1 MYRTPSGDDEQS
13 DDIQISYPRQR
24 RRRAPTPKR
33 FPADDYDL
41 DSHPEI
47 PRIRRAS
54 LGLNT
59 QTGEEAS
66 QRQGKKPV
74 PSQAH
79 HPVGASGER
88 MGGVGLHG
96 RPHRQRPSHKNDLQ
110 SRSYNRRPLIVGAL
124 LIVLLILTPIMITVT
139 IFSIRRSSTGVTLHG
154 STPVTS
160 APVLINQVPANPH
173 EIVIIPTDND
183 HPPPPVFAQS
193 AYLLD
198 ADTGVTLYA
207 YNPFRHIAPMSTTKL
222 MTAVIALEIGDPA
235 QKITINGAID
245 NDINQL
251 SPDSSLFGV
260 KKGETYTL
268 SDLLYGLLLMSG
280 NDAAV
285 AIADGL
291 SGNVQNFVA
300 KMNQKALQLGMYDTH
315 YMNPHG
321 LLDTGH
327 FSSAHDLAVIGSYSM
342 SIALIHHITGTEVY
356 HLPPG
361 KHPDRTLINDNQF
374 LWWYPGVDGG
384 KPGWDA
390 ATNFVQVISCTRN
403 HHHLIGVVMHSK
415 NFWTDMRDLLN
426 WGFDNF
432 TWISPHDVSLQRFV
446 PYSLDSNYFA
456 SDTKDY
462 TIPTA
467 DKGRYY
473 IYTGFSISGLIMAFF
488 DKGGGLQKFGYPI
501 SLPSISSTQIISQR
515 FGHAT
520 IQCNQATKQCT
531 SS

>member
-1 MYRTPSGDDEQS
+1 MHRTPSGDDEQP
-13 DDIQISYPRQR
+13 DDIQISHPRQR
-24 RRRAPTPKR
+24 RRRATAPRR

-59 QTGEEAS
+59 QAGEEAS

-74 PSQAH
+74 PSQVH
-79 HPVGASGER
+79 HPVGASGEQ
-88 MGGVGLHG
+88 MGGVGLYG
-96 RPHRQRPSHKNDLQ
+96 RPRRQRPSHKNDLQ
-110 SRSYNRRPLIVGAL
+110 SRNYNWRPLIVGAL
-124 LIVLLILTPIMITVT
+124 LIVMLILT
-139 IFSIRRSSTGVTLHG
+139 
-154 STPVTS
+154 
-160 APVLINQVPANPH
+160 PVLINQAPSNPH
-173 EIVIIPTDND
+173 EIVIIPTDSD

-327 FSSAHDLAVIGSYSM
+327 FSSAHDLAVIGRYSM
-342 SIALIHHITGTEVY
+342 SIPLIHHITGTEVY

-361 KHPDRTLINDNQF
+361 KHPDRTLITDNQF

-426 WGFDNF
+426 WGFDDF

-446 PYSLDSNYFA
+446 PSSPDSNYFA

-501 SLPSISSTQIISQR
+501 SLPSISSTQVISQR

-531 SS
+531 TS

>member
-1 MYRTPSGDDEQS
+1 MYRAPSGDDGQPN
-13 DDIQISYPRQR
+13 DIQISYPRQR
-24 RRRAPTPKR
+24 RRRATTPKR
-33 FPADDYDL
+33 FPVDDYDL

-54 LGLNT
+54 LGANT
-59 QTGEEAS
+59 QAGEEAS
-66 QRQGKKPV
+66 QQQGKKPV
-74 PSQAH
+74 PSQARH
-79 HPVGASGER
+79 TVGASGKW
-88 MGGVGLHG
+88 MGGRCHPGDGVRALFGSL
-96 RPHRQRPSHKNDLQ
+96 RQ
-110 SRSYNRRPLIVGAL
+110 RPLIVRTL
-124 LIVLLILTPIMITVT
+124 LIISLILTPILVTVT
-139 IFSIRRSSTGVTLHG
+139 IFSIHHSPTNGALHG
-154 STPVTS
+154 STPVTGT
-160 APVLINQVPANPH
+160 PVLINQAPANPH
-173 EIVIIPTDND
+173 EIVIIPTDSD

-207 YNPFRHIAPMSTTKL
+207 YNPFRHIPPMSTTKL

-235 QKITINGAID
+235 QKITINSAID
-245 NDINQL
+245 YDINQL

-291 SGNVQNFVA
+291 SGSVQNFVA

-327 FSSAHDLAVIGSYSM
+327 FSSAHDLAVLGMYSM
-342 SIALIHHITGTEVY
+342 SIALIHDITGTEVY

-361 KHPDRTLINDNQF
+361 IHPDRTLINDNQF

-390 ATNFVQVISCTRN
+390 ATNYVQVISCTRN

-446 PYSLDSNYFA
+446 PYAPDSNYFA
-456 SDTKDY
+456 SDTKEY

-467 DKGRYY
+467 GNGRYY

-501 SLPSISSTQIISQR
+501 SLPSLSSTQVISQR
-515 FGHAT
+515 FEHAT
-520 IQCNQATKQCT
+520 IQCDLATKQCI

>member
-1 MYRTPSGDDEQS
+1 MYRTPSEDDEQP
-13 DDIQISYPRQR
+13 DDIQISYPQR
-24 RRRAPTPKR
+24 RRRRATTPNR
-33 FPADDYDL
+33 FPVVDDDL

-59 QTGEEAS
+59 QAGEKAS
-66 QRQGKKPV
+66 Q
-74 PSQAH
+74 AY
-79 HPVGASGER
+79 HPAGASGER
-88 MGGVGLHG
+88 MGGGDLYG
-96 RPHRQRPSHKNDLQ
+96 RPHRQRP
-110 SRSYNRRPLIVGAL
+110 LIVAAL
-124 LIVLLILTPIMITVT
+124 LIVLLILTPIMITGM
-139 IFSIRRSSTGVTLHG
+139 ILSIHRSSKGAILHG
-154 STPVTS
+154 GTPVTG
-160 APVLINQVPANPH
+160 APVLVNQAPANPH
-173 EIVIIPTDND
+173 EIVIIPTDSD

-207 YNPFRHIAPMSTTKL
+207 YNPFRHIPPMSTTKL
-222 MTAVIALEIGDPA
+222 MTAVIALEIGNPA
-235 QKITINGAID
+235 QKITITSAID

-291 SGNVQNFVA
+291 SGSIQNFVA
-300 KMNQKALQLGMYDTH
+300 KMNQKAHQLGMYDTH

-321 LLDTGH
+321 LLDVGH
-327 FSSAHDLAVIGSYSM
+327 FSSAHDLAVLGMYSM
-342 SIALIHHITGTEVY
+342 NIALIRHITGTEVY

-361 KHPDRTLINDNQF
+361 KHPDRTLINDDQF

-446 PYSLDSNYFA
+446 PYSTDSNYFA

-501 SLPSISSTQIISQR
+501 SLPAISSTQISSQR
-515 FGHAT
+515 FEHAT
-520 IQCNQATKQCT
+520 ILCDLANNQCT
-531 SS
+531 AMKALATISWDYVGGSPV